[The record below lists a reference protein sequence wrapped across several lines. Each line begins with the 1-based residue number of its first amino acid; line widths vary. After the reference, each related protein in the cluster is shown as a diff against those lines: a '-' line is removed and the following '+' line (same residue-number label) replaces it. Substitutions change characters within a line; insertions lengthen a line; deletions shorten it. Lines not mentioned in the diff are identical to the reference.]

1 MWKIPAVSNAAGP
14 ARNTMGARYCSLK
27 QRSSQVSCLMLNFLM
42 YGTLPCYSVIE
53 QILVNNAIL
62 RYNTV
67 GPGSEMRGRGS
78 CALPSTDHITRTWQ
92 ILCAFCRAPFPL
104 SLFYTCT
111 CAKELSQFCTGPKF
125 WFDNSLS

>member
-92 ILCAFCRAPFPL
+92 VLPSAGHLSPSVYFAPAPVPRSFLNFALVL
-104 SLFYTCT
+104 SSGSTTL
-111 CAKELSQFCTGPKF
+111 
-125 WFDNSLS
+125 